1 MKCWQYGSRSIWLAD
16 RRALPIS
23 QIVWHFA
30 LEGCANE
37 VLKLKWSQMKPLQEL
52 WMSLSLLFSS
62 KGQWLENYSETDTTR
77 VIQRNLNNSMYF
89 NPTHATCRSVPS
101 LNNSEWETS
110 ELISI
115 QCETNIRKIFVRAIQ
130 TIIFGALVFSYMR
143 KLLVAFYS
151 SHPKLISSADQLG
164 KTPLLAIYDHNS
176 QVMIVDPPALII

>member
-1 MKCWQYGSRSIWLAD
+1 MMKCWQYGSRSIWLAD

-130 TIIFGALVFSYMR
+130 TIIFGALVFSIWGN
-143 KLLVAFYS
+143 F
-151 SHPKLISSADQLG
+151 
-164 KTPLLAIYDHNS
+164 
-176 QVMIVDPPALII
+176 

>member
-1 MKCWQYGSRSIWLAD
+1 MGNGDITMNFFLTSEYQLPIQSPWWSRSRSRSIWLAD

-23 QIVWHFA
+23 QIVWHLWHLWDFA

-37 VLKLKWSQMKPLQEL
+37 VFLFLIWSRMKPLQEL

-62 KGQWLENYSETDTTR
+62 KGQWLETHSETNTTS
-77 VIQRNLNNSMYF
+77 VIQRNLNNSIYF
-89 NPTHATCRSVPS
+89 NATHATCRSVPS

-130 TIIFGALVFSYMR
+130 TIIFGALVFSIWGN
-143 KLLVAFYS
+143 F
-151 SHPKLISSADQLG
+151 
-164 KTPLLAIYDHNS
+164 
-176 QVMIVDPPALII
+176 